1 MMETKTISVPP
12 VTKALDV
19 TKKIFRGHQATM
31 KLLGTRNKLCKMLPF
46 SKPPTESSGTWF
58 LYAITWIC
66 MITRNRINNNNNND
80 NNSCNNISM
89 KSCNKVN
96 KHSIISSRKAFE
108 LPWVVKPRGW
118 GTYLEIRKSL
128 AST

>member
-1 MMETKTISVPP
+1 METKTISVPP
-12 VTKALDV
+12 VTKALDA
-19 TKKIFRGHQATM
+19 TKKIVRGHQATM
-31 KLLGTRNKLCKMLPF
+31 KLLGTTNCAKC
-46 SKPPTESSGTWF
+46 F
-58 LYAITWIC
+58 LFQNHLLSPRVHGFYLNTITWIY

-80 NNSCNNISM
+80 NSSCNNISM

-118 GTYLEIRKSL
+118 GAYFETRKSL